1 MRCLAA
7 LLVVPLLGACSEPAT
22 ADNTHDFGGIWH
34 YTETMTDVPNGI
46 TCSATGHYRLTQ
58 LGMLFHGDYVQ
69 TGVCRTPGGPINN
82 ADSGGVADGFVI
94 GRTIRFRA
102 VPYCD
107 YDGALEVASGRLL
120 GRSLCILVGGGDSL
134 TLRGRWSATRP

>member
-1 MRCLAA
+1 MRRSVA
-7 LLVVPLLGACSEPAT
+7 LILTVVACSDPAT
-22 ADNTHDFGGIWH
+22 RANTHDFGGVWQ

-46 TCSATGHYRLTQ
+46 ACSAAGQYRLTQ
-58 LGMLFHGDYVQ
+58 MGMLFHGDYVQ
-69 TGVCRTPGGPINN
+69 TGVCQTPEGAIDN
-82 ADSGGVADGFVI
+82 ADSGGVSDGIVV

-107 YDGALEVASGRLL
+107 YDGSLDASSGRVT

-134 TLRGRWSATRP
+134 TLRGSWSATRP